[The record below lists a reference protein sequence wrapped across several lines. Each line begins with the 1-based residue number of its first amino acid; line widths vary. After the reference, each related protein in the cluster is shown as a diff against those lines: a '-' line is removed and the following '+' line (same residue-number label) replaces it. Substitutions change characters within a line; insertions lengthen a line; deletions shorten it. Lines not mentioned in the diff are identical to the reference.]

1 MTSMEHEAIKLAGG
15 GGHNPSQDLELEEGE
30 VSDDSDDGG
39 YTPLQRPELTTTT
52 TSATSTATKTE
63 FAGGASVSQARTQMD
78 IILSDQDDLN
88 DSDRDVV
95 SSDDDDD
102 SDDGG
107 AFGKRMRSN
116 NDRKLRIK
124 PPLEKIPPPRQG
136 SSRGGVGSSGL
147 SSSVP
152 NKYNI
157 WTESLQEDTLM
168 ETMRGC
174 DVTLNGMRNRDVESY
189 DYSLKYRMN
198 GGNAYHRAL
207 KRRQSNSDDSDG
219 FGGGKRFRSTSF
231 GGVSCGMMQAQR
243 KSAKL
248 RLGKRNS
255 SDDSQDS
262 FQNAPRHILDLNVAD
277 GCTYEVFAAELAR
290 KLCEEKDDL
299 MLRVVNVLGKEIP
312 AKLFK
317 ETQKI
322 EADGGMLIMNGAR
335 RRTPGGVFLFLL
347 KHNEEIDKDDK
358 RSIFLEEK
366 KAAIKER
373 KASQAV
379 NREKKVEELKAT
391 LNRQAADNELPT
403 RGDLLLVGHMLKP
416 ETHSTLSNP
425 PPSPVGDENR
435 EGSPDF
441 HPQNV
446 HVNVTSPEKPHDD
459 PKEHHHHHDPTSIPQ
474 SSHQN
479 QPPHQQQPGQ
489 APLASYDDDFLDMT
503 CDDMDLF

>member
-1 MTSMEHEAIKLAGG
+1 MTSMEHETIKLAA
-15 GGHNPSQDLELEEGE
+15 HNPQDLDLEEGE
-30 VSDDSDDGG
+30 VTDESDDG
-39 YTPLQRPELTTTT
+39 YTPLQRPELTTV
-52 TSATSTATKTE
+52 TKTE

-88 DSDRDVV
+88 DDDDVP
-95 SSDDDDD
+95 SSDDDD
-102 SDDGG
+102 SDLDGGG
-107 AFGKRMRSN
+107 AFGKRMRTN

-136 SSRGGVGSSGL
+136 SSSGGSGSGQ

-231 GGVSCGMMQAQR
+231 GGVSCGIMREQR

-403 RGDLLLVGHMLKP
+403 RGDLLLGHMLKP
-416 ETHSTLSNP
+416 ETNSTLSNP

-459 PKEHHHHHDPTSIPQ
+459 SKEDLHHHHDPASIPQ
-474 SSHQN
+474 GSLQQQN
-479 QPPHQQQPGQ
+479 QPTPQ

>member
-1 MTSMEHEAIKLAGG
+1 MTSMEHETIKLAGG
-15 GGHNPSQDLELEEGE
+15 GHNPQQDLELEEGE
-30 VSDDSDDGG
+30 VSDESDEG
-39 YTPLQRPELTTTT
+39 YTPLQRPEL
-52 TSATSTATKTE
+52 TATKTE

-78 IILSDQDDLN
+78 IILSDQDDDLN
-88 DSDRDVV
+88 DDDDDDVV
-95 SSDDDDD
+95 SSDDD

-136 SSRGGVGSSGL
+136 SSAGGSVGASGL

-231 GGVSCGMMQAQR
+231 GGVSCGVMQAQR

-277 GCTYEVFAAELAR
+277 GCSYEVFAAELAR

-403 RGDLLLVGHMLKP
+403 RGDLLLGHMLKP

-459 PKEHHHHHDPTSIPQ
+459 PKEHDPSSIPQ
-474 SSHQN
+474 SSQQN
-479 QPPHQQQPGQ
+479 QPPQQQQQQQQSAPQGQ

>member
-15 GGHNPSQDLELEEGE
+15 GHNPQDLELEEGE

-39 YTPLQRPELTTTT
+39 YTPLQRPEL
-52 TSATSTATKTE
+52 TATKTE

-88 DSDRDVV
+88 DDDDDVV
-95 SSDDDDD
+95 SSDDDD
-102 SDDGG
+102 SDDGS

-136 SSRGGVGSSGL
+136 SSSGAGGGGGGSGL

-255 SDDSQDS
+255 SDESQDS

-459 PKEHHHHHDPTSIPQ
+459 PKEHHHDPTSIPQ
-474 SSHQN
+474 SSQ
-479 QPPHQQQPGQ
+479 QPPQQQQQQQPGQ

>member
-1 MTSMEHEAIKLAGG
+1 MEHEAIKLAG
-15 GGHNPSQDLELEEGE
+15 HNPQDLELEEGE
-30 VSDDSDDGG
+30 VSDESDDG
-39 YTPLQRPELTTTT
+39 YTPLQRPEL
-52 TSATSTATKTE
+52 KTE

-88 DSDRDVV
+88 DDDDVV
-95 SSDDDDD
+95 SSDDDD
-102 SDDGG
+102 SDDGTT
-107 AFGKRMRSN
+107 FGKRMRSN

-124 PPLEKIPPPRQG
+124 PPLEKIPQPQ
-136 SSRGGVGSSGL
+136 SSGSGL

-231 GGVSCGMMQAQR
+231 GGVGCGVIREQR
-243 KSAKL
+243 KNVKL

-255 SDDSQDS
+255 SDESQDS
-262 FQNAPRHILDLNVAD
+262 FQNAPRHILDLNVTD
-277 GCTYEVFAAELAR
+277 DCSEEMFAAELAR

-299 MLRVVNVLGKEIP
+299 MLRVVHVLGKEIP

-366 KAAIKER
+366 VKAIKER
-373 KASQAV
+373 KVSQAV

-403 RGDLLLVGHMLKP
+403 RGDLLLGHMLKP

-459 PKEHHHHHDPTSIPQ
+459 PKDHHDPASIPQ
-474 SSHQN
+474 SSQ
-479 QPPHQQQPGQ
+479 QQQQPQ
-489 APLASYDDDFLDMT
+489 QPPAPPQALAPLASYDDDFLDMT

>member
-1 MTSMEHEAIKLAGG
+1 MTSMEHEAIKFSGP
-15 GGHNPSQDLELEEGE
+15 NPQDLELEEGE
-30 VSDDSDDGG
+30 VTDGSDEG
-39 YTPLQRPELTTTT
+39 YTPLQRPEL
-52 TSATSTATKTE
+52 TKTE
-63 FAGGASVSQARTQMD
+63 FAGGASVSQPRTAMEF
-78 IILSDQDDLN
+78 LSDQDDLN
-88 DSDRDVV
+88 D
-95 SSDDDDD
+95 DDDDGPSTTDD
-102 SDDGG
+102 SDDE
-107 AFGKRMRSN
+107 ATFGKRMRVV
-116 NDRKLRIK
+116 NDRKVRIK
-124 PPLEKIPPPRQG
+124 PPLEKIPQPSSSTSTEG
-136 SSRGGVGSSGL
+136 SGIRNL
-147 SSSVP
+147 SSSLP
-152 NKYNI
+152 SKYNI
-157 WTESLQEDTLM
+157 WTQSIQEDTLM

-189 DYSLKYRMN
+189 DYNLKYRFN

-231 GGVSCGMMQAQR
+231 GNACSIGSIRER

-255 SDDSQDS
+255 SDSNSNDS
-262 FQNAPRHILDLNVAD
+262 FQNAPRHILDLNVALECD
-277 GCTYEVFAAELAR
+277 HGAFAAELAN

-299 MLRVVNVLGKEIP
+299 MLRVVNILGKEIP

-347 KHNEEIDKDDK
+347 KHNEEINKEDKK
-358 RSIFLEEK
+358 AIFFEDK

-373 KASQAV
+373 KNSQAV
-379 NREKKVEELKAT
+379 NREKKVEELKKT

-403 RGDLLLVGHMLKP
+403 RSDLMLSHLKP

-441 HPQNV
+441 EPQNV

-459 PKEHHHHHDPTSIPQ
+459 PKEEELIPA
-474 SSHQN
+474 SSRQV
-479 QPPHQQQPGQ
+479 PLDTD
-489 APLASYDDDFLDMT
+489 LASYDEDFLDMT
-503 CDDMDLF
+503 CDDMDMF